1 MTGDWCAGK
10 RALVFPAPGDK
21 VAAMTTTYQINADEL
36 DAGFVERVKAAFPHK
51 RIEIVVT
58 EADETSD
65 LLADPARRERLLR
78 AAADVEA
85 GRNIVVP
92 DQRMFR

>member
-1 MTGDWCAGK
+1 
-10 RALVFPAPGDK
+10 
-21 VAAMTTTYQINADEL
+21 MTTSFQLNADEL
-36 DAGFVERVKAAFPHK
+36 DAAFVEQVKAAFAHK
-51 RIEIVVT
+51 LIEIVVT
-58 EADETSD
+58 EADETAS

-92 DQRMFR
+92 DQSTFQ

>member
-1 MTGDWCAGK
+1 
-10 RALVFPAPGDK
+10 
-21 VAAMTTTYQINADEL
+21 MTTTYQINADQL

-51 RIEIVVT
+51 LIEIAVT
-58 EADETSD
+58 EADETSS
-65 LLADPARRERLLR
+65 LLSDPARRERLLR

-92 DQRMFR
+92 DQSLFQ